1 MMEKTLK
8 PKTGWK
14 EYFALLLVMAS
25 FVVIMA
31 EVVIRY
37 VFGSSLEW
45 TDEISR
51 LLLVW
56 MTFTGIGLVIL
67 ERKEIFAQVFSQK
80 VSARAKN
87 LWSFF
92 IDLLVFAFNLFL
104 IIYGIQMTHFSW
116 DMRSESLE
124 LPFSF
129 FYVSIPLGA
138 LLAVFYLGQRIRK
151 NWAGQGG
158 REK

>member
-1 MMEKTLK
+1 MMEKILK

-14 EYFALLLVMAS
+14 EYYALLLVMAS
-25 FVVIMA
+25 FVVLMT
-31 EVVIRY
+31 EVVFRY
-37 VFGSSLEW
+37 VIGSSMEW

-67 ERKEIFAQVFSQK
+67 ERKEIFAQVFRQRL
-80 VSARAKN
+80 SARAKN

-124 LPFSF
+124 LPFSY

-138 LLAVFYLGQRIRK
+138 LLAVFYLAQRIRK
-151 NWAGQGG
+151 YWPGPGG
-158 REK
+158 KEK